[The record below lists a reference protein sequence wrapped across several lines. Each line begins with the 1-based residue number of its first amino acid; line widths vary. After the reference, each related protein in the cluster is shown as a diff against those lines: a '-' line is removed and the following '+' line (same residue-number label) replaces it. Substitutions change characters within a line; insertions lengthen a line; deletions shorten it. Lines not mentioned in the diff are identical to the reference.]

1 MDVILTA
8 GGIPTPDDP
17 LYANTQG
24 NPKAMLPIDG
34 KPMIQWILDCL
45 AATKGIDQVVLVG
58 LGDQFKVSYPRKLTR
73 LQDQGS
79 MLSNMVTA
87 AKYLLENDSSGAQT
101 IIMASDIPAVK
112 PDMVEWMIKQIENKD
127 HDITYTVVTKSVMEG
142 RYPESNRSYVKL
154 KDVVVCGGDVNAI
167 NIKTVNYDNPIW
179 RDLIENRKNAFKQAS
194 LIGFDT
200 LFLLMT
206 RVFTLSQLEKRVCK
220 RLGINGRLII
230 SPYAETAMDVDK
242 PGQLKMIESDFFVN
256 DRLKF

>member
-17 LYANTQG
+17 LYVNTQG
-24 NPKAMLPIDG
+24 KPKAMLPIDG
-34 KPMIQWILDCL
+34 KPMIQWVLDCL

-58 LGDQFKVSYPRKLTR
+58 LDDQFTMSYPRKLTR
-73 LQDQGS
+73 LQAQGS
-79 MLSNMVTA
+79 MVSNMVTA

-101 IIMASDIPAVK
+101 LIMASDIPAIK
-112 PDMVEWMIKQIENKD
+112 PHMLEWMIKEIENTD

-154 KDVVVCGGDVNAI
+154 KDAVVCGGDVNAI

-179 RDLIENRKNAFKQAS
+179 RDLIDNRKNAFKQAS

-200 LFLLMT
+200 LFLLFI
-206 RVFTLSQLEKRVCK
+206 RAFSLSQLEKRVSK
-220 RLGINGRLII
+220 RLGIKGRLII

-242 PGQLKMIESDFFVN
+242 PGQLSMIESDFFVN
-256 DRLKF
+256 DRLTF